1 MGEDTE
7 NLITYGNYLHRSAIA
22 TGVFAIFSG
31 VYWQDYRFL
40 PLPFGFS
47 SCLCATLYAVCWDFD
62 PCSNY
67 KIDRVSPICPQTQCT
82 ERILNKIAKPIKKP
96 FLDERAHQRFKRSFT
111 RNHRL
116 NGIESST

>member
-7 NLITYGNYLHRSAIA
+7 NWITYGNYLHRSAIA

-62 PCSNY
+62 PCSKY
-67 KIDRVSPICPQTQCT
+67 KIDRVSPICPQTQCA
-82 ERILNKIAKPIKKP
+82 ERIFNKIAKHINKT
-96 FLDERAHQRFKRSFT
+96 LA
-111 RNHRL
+111 
-116 NGIESST
+116 G